1 MTENTENTPSEEE
14 NTGAETQAHDENEH
28 ENTQEANAQD
38 HLEDDEPSLEDFMP
52 SKPGNI
58 NPEVLQN
65 IVVTLSIEVGRAE
78 IKIKD
83 LMRLSQGSVVELDR
97 IAGEPL
103 DLLINNSVVAQGEVV
118 LVNDRY
124 GVRLTRVVPSSERL
138 KII

>member
-1 MTENTENTPSEEE
+1 MTDTTENPMIETDA
-14 NTGAETQAHDENEH
+14 AETAAAHEH
-28 ENTQEANAQD
+28 HEEAATYK
-38 HLEDDEPSLEDFMP
+38 EEVEPSLEDFKPTM
-52 SKPGNI
+52 PGNI

-65 IVVTLSIEVGRAE
+65 IVVNLSIEVGRAQ

-83 LMRLSQGSVVELDR
+83 LMRLTQGSVVELDR

-103 DLLINNSVVAQGEVV
+103 DLLVNNSVVAQGEIV

-138 KII
+138 KLI

>member
-1 MTENTENTPSEEE
+1 MSDNNENTTPEAEEVE
-14 NTGAETQAHDENEH
+14 STEVQTTATQEHAEQAHAHDS
-28 ENTQEANAQD
+28 
-38 HLEDDEPSLEDFMP
+38 DEPNLEDFKP
-52 SKPGNI
+52 SQPGNI

-65 IVVTLSIEVGRAE
+65 IIVTMSIEVGRAQ

-103 DLLINNSVVAQGEVV
+103 DLLVNNSVVAQGEIV

-138 KII
+138 KSI

>member
-1 MTENTENTPSEEE
+1 MSDTTTDQDQDQADDSAV
-14 NTGAETQAHDENEH
+14 AEATDMLHH
-28 ENTQEANAQD
+28 
-38 HLEDDEPSLEDFMP
+38 H
-52 SKPGNI
+52 I

-65 IVVTLSIEVGRAE
+65 IIVSLSIEVGRAQ

-103 DLLINNSVVAQGEVV
+103 DLLVNNSVVAQGEIV

-124 GVRLTRVVPSSERL
+124 GVRLTRVAPASERMKNL
-138 KII
+138 